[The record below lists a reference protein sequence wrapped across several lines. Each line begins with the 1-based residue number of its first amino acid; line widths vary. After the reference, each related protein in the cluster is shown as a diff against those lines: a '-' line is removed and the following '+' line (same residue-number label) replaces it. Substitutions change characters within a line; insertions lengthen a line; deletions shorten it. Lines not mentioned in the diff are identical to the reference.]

1 MDLEE
6 SLRRS
11 VIELSHE
18 IGSRSYR
25 EPDSLEDACAYIKDR
40 LEGQG
45 YEVSSQVFQVGDRNY
60 ENISAEIRGMSDKT
74 VIVGAHYDSVSGTPG
89 ADDNASGIAAVLE
102 LSGLLRHTV
111 FNKTVRFVAFT
122 LEEPP
127 FFRTEH
133 MGSHVYA
140 KSLRER
146 GEDVIGMICLEM
158 IGFFTDRP
166 RSQYF
171 PVSLMRWFY
180 PDRGNFISMV
190 SDLRSK
196 RFLSRVLSG
205 FRKGTSLSVEHIS
218 TLPVVPG
225 IDFSDHRSFWEFGY
239 DAVMIT
245 DTSFYRNP
253 NYHEG
258 SDTYDTLD
266 YQKMAEVVR
275 GIESAIREIAADG

>member
-1 MDLEE
+1 MEE
-6 SLRRS
+6 RLRKT
-11 VIELSHE
+11 VIALAHE

-25 EPDSLEDACAYIKDR
+25 EPDALGRASGYIKGMF
-40 LEGQG
+40 EEQG
-45 YEVSSQVFQVGDRNY
+45 YDVYSQIFRVGGQAY
-60 ENISAEIRGMSDKT
+60 ENISAEVRGISGRT

-89 ADDNASGIAAVLE
+89 ADDNASGVAAVLE
-102 LSGLLRHTV
+102 LSGLLRQAS
-111 FNKTVRFVAFT
+111 FGNTVRFVAFT
-122 LEEPP
+122 LEEPT
-127 FFRTEH
+127 FFRTQY

-140 KSLRER
+140 RSLREK

-180 PDRGNFISMV
+180 PHTGNFISMV

-196 RFLSRVLSG
+196 GFLSRVLAG
-205 FRKGTSLSVEHIS
+205 FRKGTSLSVEHVS
-218 TLPVVPG
+218 TLPIVPG
-225 IDFSDHRSFWEFGY
+225 IDFSDHRSFWQFGY

-253 NYHEG
+253 NYHGE

-266 YQKMAEVVR
+266 YVKMAEVVR
-275 GIESAIREIAADG
+275 GLESAIREIAAAD